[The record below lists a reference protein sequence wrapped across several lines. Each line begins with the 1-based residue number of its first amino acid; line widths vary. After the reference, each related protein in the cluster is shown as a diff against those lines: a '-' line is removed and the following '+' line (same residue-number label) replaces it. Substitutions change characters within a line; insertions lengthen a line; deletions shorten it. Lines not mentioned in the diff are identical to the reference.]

1 MRLRTRTLRV
11 TVLAALLCA
20 AAVSAWAQADI
31 QTVAFFSESVE
42 RPTKYN
48 IVLPRGYESS
58 DRRYPVLYLLHG
70 LSQNCQAW
78 SRQGV
83 GFYAPLFDMI
93 IVMPDAGNSWYVN
106 WAQSDGGQKNDWEDH
121 IVRDLIG
128 HVDANYRTIAR
139 REGRAINGLSMGGY
153 GGLTL
158 GLRHPDLFVSIGSH
172 SGTLEYASGHME
184 RIRSEVQPRGR
195 QRSPGQEARRR
206 RPNPE
211 IGIDRFSSQVE
222 RTPLGEPFVTL
233 EDARRY
239 DPFTLIPEVP
249 RDRLPHIYVDCGTED
264 GLIDAAKAFI
274 QILLDNDIPF
284 DFMQMPGEHNPGYWT
299 QAIGH
304 SMSIQYEV
312 MQRALG
318 RRPIA
323 VRR

>member
-1 MRLRTRTLRV
+1 MRPRTRTLRV

-31 QTVAFFSESVE
+31 QTVAFFSKSVE

-70 LSQNCQAW
+70 LSQNYQAW

-106 WAQSDGGQKNDWEDH
+106 WAQSDGGQRNDWEDH

-128 HVDANYRTIAR
+128 HVDATYRTIAT

-153 GGLTL
+153 GALTL

-172 SGTLEYASGHME
+172 SGALEYASSNME
-184 RIRSEVQPRGR
+184 RLRSGAPPRAR
-195 QRSPGQEARRR
+195 QRSPEQEARRR
-206 RPNPE
+206 QPNPE
-211 IGIDRFSSQVE
+211 IGIDGFNSQVE
-222 RTPLGEPFVTL
+222 RTPLGEPFVTV
-233 EDARRY
+233 EDAKRY

-249 RDRLPHIYVDCGTED
+249 RDQLPHIYVDCDPRRHRLSSATVFIGSPCWR
-264 GLIDAAKAFI
+264 GLMNFTVG
-274 QILLDNDIPF
+274 F
-284 DFMQMPGEHNPGYWT
+284 
-299 QAIGH
+299 
-304 SMSIQYEV
+304 
-312 MQRALG
+312 
-318 RRPIA
+318 
-323 VRR
+323 

>member
-1 MRLRTRTLRV
+1 MRPRTRTLRV

-70 LSQNCQAW
+70 LSQNYQAW

-153 GGLTL
+153 GGLAL
-158 GLRHPDLFVSIGSH
+158 GLRHPDLFVSIGA
-172 SGTLEYASGHME
+172 TAA
-184 RIRSEVQPRGR
+184 RSSMPAATWSEFAVEPRRAVDGGPR
-195 QRSPGQEARRR
+195 NRRR
-206 RPNPE
+206 A
-211 IGIDRFSSQVE
+211 GAD
-222 RTPLGEPFVTL
+222 RTPRSASTGSA
-233 EDARRY
+233 ARSSAR
-239 DPFTLIPEVP
+239 
-249 RDRLPHIYVDCGTED
+249 H
-264 GLIDAAKAFI
+264 AA
-274 QILLDNDIPF
+274 
-284 DFMQMPGEHNPGYWT
+284 
-299 QAIGH
+299 
-304 SMSIQYEV
+304 SRS
-312 MQRALG
+312 
-318 RRPIA
+318 
-323 VRR
+323 

>member
-1 MRLRTRTLRV
+1 V
-11 TVLAALLCA
+11 TVLLATLLWT
-20 AAVSAWAQADI
+20 AAVSAWAQADL
-31 QTVAFFSESVE
+31 QTVEFFSTSVE

-70 LSQNCQAW
+70 LSQNYRAW

-106 WAQSDGGQKNDWEDH
+106 WAKSDGGQKNDWEDH

-128 HVDANYRTIAR
+128 HVDATYRTIAT
-139 REGRAINGLSMGGY
+139 REGRAINGLSMGSY
-153 GGLTL
+153 GALTL

-172 SGTLEYASGHME
+172 SGALEYASSNME
-184 RIRSEVQPRGR
+184 RLRSGAPPRAR
-195 QRSPGQEARRR
+195 QRSPEQEARRR
-206 RPNPE
+206 QPNPE
-211 IGIDRFSSQVE
+211 IGIDGFNSQVE
-222 RTPLGEPFVTL
+222 RTPLGEPFVTV
-233 EDARRY
+233 EDAKRY

-249 RDRLPHIYVDCGTED
+249 RDQLPHIYVDCGTED
-264 GLIDAAKAFI
+264 RLIDTAKAFV
-274 QILLDNDIPF
+274 QILLDNDISF
-284 DFMQMPGEHNPGYWT
+284 DFMQMPGGHNPGYWM

-318 RRPIA
+318 RRPSA